1 MEFQFYQILVLLLST
16 SAFTFHPVR
25 RGEKTS
31 RNAKEEL
38 NMINEKIALMLPCR
52 ALIQKGSSWH
62 SFISNFKRKERK
74 ES

>member
-1 MEFQFYQILVLLLST
+1 MRTMEFQFYQILVLLLST

-38 NMINEKIALMLPCR
+38 NMINEKIALMLPCSYPKR
-52 ALIQKGSSWH
+52 EFLAFFH
-62 SFISNFKRKERK
+62 NFKMKERK